1 MHLSSYFKEEE
12 DRLTAL
18 LNFDI
23 LDTDFEKEYD
33 DIVKLT
39 SYICK
44 TPITLISLV
53 DLNRQWF
60 KAKVGLNV
68 RETPR
73 DVAFCSYA
81 IEMEDILIVK
91 DTHKDF
97 RFSDNP
103 LVKGDPKIRF
113 YAGAQ
118 LRTSDGHALGT
129 LCAIDREPRELSQDQ
144 IDALKTLADQVVAR
158 FELRK
163 LYKDLQNQAKELHEL
178 NKTKDRIFSIVSHD
192 LRAPFNNILGF
203 SEILKKDINELSKDV
218 IREINDN
225 IADSANSTYDLVN
238 SLLNWSMLRFEKSEI
253 PKSNI
258 VLSQLFDNIFT
269 IVSGDLYKK
278 KITVIYNFDKDI
290 KIHSVYQVLFSAFQN
305 LLTNAIKYTPFGGTI
320 SIEIVKFTKSVKVI
334 IKDSGIGMSLSKI
347 EAILNNEKNN
357 SEVGTSGEEG
367 NGLGFSIAKDF
378 IRESGGTMK
387 ISSQTGI
394 GTSVEVNLPL

>member
-203 SEILKKDINELSKDV
+203 SEILKKDINELSKDE

-305 LLTNAIKYTPFGGTI
+305 LLTNAIKYTPFGGSI

>member
-129 LCAIDREPRELSQDQ
+129 LCAIDREPRDLSQDQ

-269 IVSGDLYKK
+269 IVGGDLYKK

-305 LLTNAIKYTPFGGTI
+305 LLTNAIKYTPFGGSI

-347 EAILNNEKNN
+347 EAILNNKKNN

>member
-203 SEILKKDINELSKDV
+203 SEILKKDINELSKDE

-269 IVSGDLYKK
+269 IVGGDLYKK

-347 EAILNNEKNN
+347 EAILNNKKNN

>member
-305 LLTNAIKYTPFGGTI
+305 LLTNAIKYTPFGGSI

-347 EAILNNEKNN
+347 EAILNNKKNN